1 MADQLEHRT
10 HDGPSFAPAGVPAER
25 ARSLRSSAQLRAAL
39 ERARQT
45 IRESHDR
52 APHSRSVLARPQA
65 LVGAS
70 ERLRQQ
76 ALALRAQLQ
85 ASVTAYARDLR
96 ADGVPC
102 EGMLVL
108 VKSTVREATGPELHP
123 AEASELMED
132 LVRWSIEAYYEA
144 A

>member
-1 MADQLEHRT
+1 MADQLEHQT
-10 HDGPSFAPAGVPAER
+10 HDGSSFPTAGVPPER
-25 ARSLRSSAQLRAAL
+25 ARSLGSSVQFRATL
-39 ERARQT
+39 KRARQT
-45 IRESHDR
+45 IRESQDR
-52 APHSRSVLARPQA
+52 ALHSRSALARAQA

-70 ERLRQQ
+70 ERLRDQ

-102 EGMLVL
+102 EQVLVL
-108 VKSTVREATGPELHP
+108 VKTTVRESTGPELHP